1 MAKLSKLLGGACLVG
16 LGFIAGYLTKAYDL
30 NGVEGDL
37 PEEDDDFVEDYDAEG
52 YDPPIM
58 DNDAPVYAED
68 DNSDEDGCGCCG
80 CGNDCD
86 CDKNDAPSYG
96 DIPEQDA

>member
-1 MAKLSKLLGGACLVG
+1 MAKLGKLLGGVCLVG
-16 LGFIAGYLTKAYDL
+16 AGFIAGYLTKAYDL

-52 YDPPIM
+52 YDTPIA
-58 DNDAPVYAED
+58 DNTAPAYVED
-68 DNSDEDGCGCCG
+68 DDSDEDGCGCCG

-86 CDKNDAPSYG
+86 CENAGPASMDEAPEHDA
-96 DIPEQDA
+96 